1 MILPAQLEKH
11 NMNLSSKLENILNR
25 YNPEDDTGKITR
37 AIADTASTVMFLI
50 VKIKQLEKRIEELEK
65 NNE

>member
-1 MILPAQLEKH
+1 
-11 NMNLSSKLENILNR
+11 MNLSSKLENILNR
-25 YNPEDDTGKITR
+25 YNPEDDTGKITW

-65 NNE
+65 NNGEL